1 MNRKLVASLA
11 YGINSSRLY
20 GTPLQFLDIEKEI
33 SILDYII
40 ELLKEQSVL
49 TFPKILG
56 DEVGLV
62 IAELKSTLAEVQ

>member
-56 DEVGLV
+56 DEVGPV